1 MSLSSKLA
9 HLLSNVPL
17 KRKFLLQTAVVAVG
31 IVSLAVVAARM
42 QYLDLNETRKDG
54 LKAQTQMAVSV
65 IDGYAKQVAA
75 GTLDEEAA
83 KTAALATLSTMQAN
97 EGVDYFFVT
106 DERPVMLM
114 HPTRPDLVG
123 KPLDQVKSPDGQFL
137 FPALVKAAQA
147 GGGHVDYEWEKHGE
161 KDPVPKTSYA
171 ALYQPWG
178 WVVGTGVYLDDTQ
191 SQALH
196 FTYIMTAA
204 GGLIVLLN
212 LAIGFVIGQSV
223 LIPVG
228 QALKAIQGVAQGDLS
243 QRIEQ
248 YGRDEAGQMLEATNG
263 MIHVLEDFSRK
274 VREMTHRHDI
284 GEISFRIDGTPF
296 PGEYGLIVR
305 DVNTLVAQ
313 HIGVKMRVV
322 DVMRRYAV
330 GDLSVDMDRLPGE
343 KAAITD
349 AMDTCK
355 TNLAAINGE
364 IKRLSQAAA
373 AGDFAARGDEARFD
387 HDFKAMVK
395 SLNAMMG
402 TSDRN
407 LAQLSALLQ
416 AIAEGDLTARMEG
429 DFHGVFARM
438 RDDANTT
445 VAQLTAIIGRIQEAS
460 LAINT
465 AAGEIA
471 SGNADLSQRTEQ
483 QAANLE
489 ETAASMEELTSTVK
503 QNADHARQ
511 ANLLA
516 SGAASVAAQGG
527 QVVDQVVTTMADIQ
541 QSSRQIA
548 EIITVMDGIAFQ
560 TNLLALNAAVEA
572 ARAGDQGRGFA
583 VVASEVRS
591 LAQRSAQSAKEI
603 KALIEESTGKVTS
616 GAALAQK
623 AGQTMGEIVTAVQS
637 VNGIMAEISAASQ
650 EQSAGIEQVNQTI
663 THMDEATQQ
672 NAALVEEASAAAAS
686 MADQASGLA
695 QAIAVFRTDNG
706 TGRDRT
712 GARRTSGRGR

>member
-1 MSLSSKLA
+1 MSISAKLA

-54 LKAQTQMAVSV
+54 LTAQTQMALG
-65 IDGYAKQVAA
+65 IIQGYAKQVEA

-83 KTAALATLSTMQAN
+83 KKAALATLATMQAN

-106 DERPVMLM
+106 DEQPVMLM
-114 HPTRPDLVG
+114 HPSRPDLVG
-123 KPLDQVKSPDGQFL
+123 KPLDQVESPDGQRI

-147 GGGHVDYEWEKHGE
+147 GGGHVDYQWAKSGE
-161 KDPVPKTSYA
+161 KAPVPKTSYA

-223 LIPVG
+223 LIPVSK
-228 QALKAIQGVAQGDLS
+228 ALAAIQGVARGDLS
-243 QRIEQ
+243 QRIEEH
-248 YGRDEAGQMLEATNG
+248 GRDEVGQMLEATNG
-263 MIHVLEDFSRK
+263 MIHVLEGFSRS
-274 VREMTHRHDI
+274 VQDMTQRHDA
-284 GEISFRIDGTPF
+284 GQISFRMDDKAF
-296 PGEYGLIVR
+296 PGEYGQMVR
-305 DVNTLVAQ
+305 GTNALVAQ
-313 HIGVKMRVV
+313 HLGVKMRLVE
-322 DVMRRYAV
+322 VMRRYAV

-343 KAAITD
+343 KAVLTE

-355 TNLAAINGE
+355 ANLSAINGE

-373 AGDFAARGDEARFD
+373 AGEFSARGDEARFT
-387 HDFKAMVK
+387 HDFQAMIK
-395 SLNAMMG
+395 GLNAMMA

-407 LAQLSALLQ
+407 LAHLSALLQ
-416 AIAEGDLTARMEG
+416 AIAKGDLTARMEG

-503 QNADHARQ
+503 QNAEHARQ
-511 ANLLA
+511 ANRLA
-516 SGAASVAAQGG
+516 SGAAAVAAQGG
-527 QVVDQVVTTMADIQ
+527 QAVGQVVSTMADIE

-548 EIITVMDGIAFQ
+548 EIISVMDGIAFQ

-583 VVASEVRS
+583 VVASEVRN
-591 LAQRSAQSAKEI
+591 LAQRSAQSAKDI
-603 KALIEESTGKVTS
+603 KALIEQSTAKVAS
-616 GAALAQK
+616 GSRLAQQ
-623 AGQTMGEIVTAVQS
+623 AGQTMGEVVTSVQS
-637 VNGIMAEISAASQ
+637 VNDIMAEIAAASQ
-650 EQSAGIEQVNQTI
+650 EQSAGIEQVNQTV
-663 THMDEATQQ
+663 TYMDEATQQ

-695 QAIAVFRTDNG
+695 QAIAVFQIDNG
-706 TGRDRT
+706 TGRDRA
-712 GARRTSGRGR
+712 GARRTGGRGR